1 MFPCCEFTLL
11 TLLLLLLSHI
21 HNTLFHY
28 FCSSC
33 PFPLLQSSLG
43 NLCSVPSLL
52 CCSCFILLFFFVST
66 SFLSLFYLSTFV
78 VGQALVFISFASFS
92 LLSLYL
98 STHLT
103 GNFYFCL
110 PLLFFYLNLL
120 FVFFSVSNL
129 VLLLSF
135 SLTPSSS
142 LCILNLYLLR
152 FPFLQYFIG
161 NYYFSKTP
169 SRSRYRPTSLCKIL
183 CFHDSLC
190 SVCFSYLELPPVS
203 SFLLPFSL
211 SSSLYLFF
219 SYYFFSIQA
228 TSLFLFP
235 YHFVFVPVLLLILV
249 TVLHFDFTFTFFY
262 LLGWLF
268 VGLLFLCFCL
278 GLESFVPSLVFN
290 LTLFFPV
297 FMSLLTLQ
305 FVFLGVNFCLYLS
318 NYFVTVTLL
327 VPFLVFSIILF
338 LLSLFLPFMMFL
350 YASIIHLFCLLYYP
364 RYRRLCPFFF
374 CFFFPNDSSACC
386 SLTANLS

>member
-1 MFPCCEFTLL
+1 MNSPFSLCYC
-11 TLLLLLLSHI
+11 
-21 HNTLFHY
+21 
-28 FCSSC
+28 FCSPTYTTHFSIIFALPVPFLFCNPPSVIFVQFRLSC
-33 PFPLLQSSLG
+33 AVHASS
-43 NLCSVPSLL
+43 
-52 CCSCFILLFFFVST
+52 FFFFFVST
-66 SFLSLFYLSTFV
+66 SFLSLFYLSAFV

-161 NYYFSKTP
+161 NYYFSKTS

-219 SYYFFSIQA
+219 YYYFFSI
-228 TSLFLFP
+228 
-235 YHFVFVPVLLLILV
+235 
-249 TVLHFDFTFTFFY
+249 
-262 LLGWLF
+262 
-268 VGLLFLCFCL
+268 
-278 GLESFVPSLVFN
+278 
-290 LTLFFPV
+290 
-297 FMSLLTLQ
+297 
-305 FVFLGVNFCLYLS
+305 
-318 NYFVTVTLL
+318 
-327 VPFLVFSIILF
+327 
-338 LLSLFLPFMMFL
+338 
-350 YASIIHLFCLLYYP
+350 
-364 RYRRLCPFFF
+364 
-374 CFFFPNDSSACC
+374 SS
-386 SLTANLS
+386 